1 MCCQIDH
8 IKEAEN
14 LELLE
19 CARVIYMAGF
29 FMTVSPETIDLVA
42 KTACQR
48 NKILCMVCS
57 ISLLVTMHASAAPV
71 QNISAPFLVQV
82 PAFKK
87 TFSDVLPYVDFL
99 FGNETEALAFAAS
112 EGWDETSI
120 PDIALKISAL
130 PKNSGMRP
138 RTVVITQGA
147 DATVVS
153 HNGKIV
159 LYGVHKIAKD
169 KLVDTNGAGDAFV
182 GGFLSQLVCG
192 RSIEDC
198 VRAGSY
204 AASVII
210 QMPGCTF
217 PSLPEFY
224 WN

>member
-1 MCCQIDH
+1 M
-8 IKEAEN
+8 
-14 LELLE
+14 
-19 CARVIYMAGF
+19 R
-29 FMTVSPETIDLVA
+29 PP
-42 KTACQR
+42 
-48 NKILCMVCS
+48 
-57 ISLLVTMHASAAPV
+57 ISSL

-130 PKNSGMRP
+130 PKSSGLRP

-159 LYGVHKIAKD
+159 EYGVRKISKE

-198 VRAGSY
+198 VRAASY

-217 PSLPEFY
+217 PRLPEFY